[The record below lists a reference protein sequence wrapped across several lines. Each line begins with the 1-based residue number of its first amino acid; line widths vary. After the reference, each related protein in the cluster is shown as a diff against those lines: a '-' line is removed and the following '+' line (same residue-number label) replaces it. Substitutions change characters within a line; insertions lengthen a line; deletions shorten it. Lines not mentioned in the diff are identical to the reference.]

1 MDELNQAGS
10 GEGAWHEKCSL
21 DVDDSFTCE
30 QEQKGRYT
38 MLVQC
43 CVCGRV
49 RKDARWVRSAKAER
63 HPHEA
68 VSHGYCPRCAEKAFE
83 DIRNRH
89 QKADYP
95 ATVTLSV

>member
-1 MDELNQAGS
+1 
-10 GEGAWHEKCSL
+10 
-21 DVDDSFTCE
+21 
-30 QEQKGRYT
+30 
-38 MLVQC
+38 
-43 CVCGRV
+43 
-49 RKDARWVRSAKAER
+49 VRSAKAER

-95 ATVTLSV
+95 STVTLSV